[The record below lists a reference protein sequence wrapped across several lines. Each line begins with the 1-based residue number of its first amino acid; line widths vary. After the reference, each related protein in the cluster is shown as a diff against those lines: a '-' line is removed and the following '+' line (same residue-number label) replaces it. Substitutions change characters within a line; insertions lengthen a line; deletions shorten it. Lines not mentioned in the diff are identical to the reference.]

1 MRMGK
6 KMRIL
11 TILMSIAVIAT
22 TLGFATFA
30 LTQNNVD
37 VDFGGDFKITGD
49 ADIDVTL
56 QFIDCATGQVQF
68 EIIADENGIIE
79 KQGGNVVNSVTDVK
93 DLNSYSIVSQPVLNL
108 GKSYKFVITISNP
121 NSSNNGTAYATAKVD
136 NVSLEVSEEVSEDF
150 GQLYSVVNPS
160 IGIGEGILKPGTS
173 LSYEIQLNNN
183 AAAVLDNGDVVFGYN
198 INIVANK
205 VVS

>member
-136 NVSLEVSEEVSEDF
+136 NVSLEVREDF
-150 GQLYSVVNPS
+150 GQFYSVVNPS
-160 IGIGEGILKPGTS
+160 IGEGILKPGTS

-183 AAAVLDNGDVVFGYN
+183 AAAVLDNGDAVFGYN

>member
-136 NVSLEVSEEVSEDF
+136 NVSLEVSEDF
-150 GQLYSVVNPS
+150 GQFYSVVNPS
-160 IGIGEGILKPGTS
+160 IGEGILKPGTS

-183 AAAVLDNGDVVFGYN
+183 ATAVLDNGDAVFGYN